1 MTDAT
6 LENGQEE
13 AGSETKER
21 RRSAAMSAPG
31 MMFAVLLMM
40 LPVAPSTF
48 TVFAVYMAPT
58 ILIMCFRNFHLP
70 GAITTVAGMN
80 FAGTMP
86 ALYYLW
92 TNGNSFEVAFFVL
105 LFDMQYLGMAMAAA
119 ALGFSLLWLSPFI
132 ARTWVDLANQHLL
145 NRAEAERARL
155 LDEWGEGLLED
166 PPPAPAPQGQ
176 KE

>member
-6 LENGQEE
+6 LEEGRNGSGAE
-13 AGSETKER
+13 GKGKR
-21 RRSAAMSAPG
+21 KSATMSAPG
-31 MMFAVLLMM
+31 MMFALLLLL

-80 FAGTMP
+80 FAGTVP

-105 LFDMQYLGMAMAAA
+105 LFDMEYLGMAMAAA
-119 ALGFSLLWLSPFI
+119 GLGLSLLWLSPFI

-145 NRAEAERARL
+145 NRAQAERVKL
-155 LDEWGEGLLED
+155 LDEWGDKLLDD
-166 PPPAPAPQGQ
+166 PPPAPAPQQ
-176 KE
+176 EE